1 MTTRRW
7 KCVVC
12 GYIHK
17 GDEPPE
23 KCPAC
28 GAEKSMFVEID
39 EEGNK
44 LEAQQEEIKE
54 ETTEAEESKTEETVE
69 EVKQEGEV
77 VVVKEVV
84 EKVAESEKEEVKEK
98 AEEKPSWSFLN
109 WIGRMVLKF
118 HLHPIAVHTP
128 NGVLPMA
135 VIFMVLTVIYNFQSF
150 ELASFYSLIFILSI
164 LPVVV
169 ITGYL
174 EWQMR
179 YNGAKTLLFIT
190 KIFCSLVVLGTVS
203 TLVIWRFIDP
213 AVASPES
220 PARMTYLI
228 VGLVALFAVGIAG
241 HLGGKL
247 VFGRTG
253 D

>member
-1 MTTRRW
+1 MATRRW
-7 KCVVC
+7 KCAVC

-39 EEGNK
+39 EEGNTI
-44 LEAQQEEIKE
+44 EAQQEEIKE
-54 ETTEAEESKTEETVE
+54 EKTETGESKAEETVE
-69 EVKQEGEV
+69 EVKQEEEV
-77 VVVKEVV
+77 AVV
-84 EKVAESEKEEVKEK
+84 EETEEKASESAKEEVKEK

-118 HLHPIAVHTP
+118 HLHPIAVHIP

-135 VIFMVLTVIYNFQSF
+135 VIFMVLTVIFNFQSF
-150 ELASFYSLIFILSI
+150 ELTSFYSLAFVLSI
-164 LPVVV
+164 MPVVV

-179 YNGAKTLLFIT
+179 YNGVRSLLFIT
-190 KIFCSLVVLGTVS
+190 KIFSALVVLGTVS
-203 TLVIWRFIDP
+203 TLVIWRLIDP
-213 AVASPES
+213 GVAAPES

-228 VGLVALFAVGIAG
+228 VGLVALFAAGIAG

-253 D
+253 E